1 MNGVL
6 GLDKIGSY
14 CYNNSMNNTTPTV
27 GAKASFVHE
36 KAGTLTGRIRAIDG
50 GKVTISVRRTG
61 YGTGGYFKI
70 DAAKVTVIPEIDP
83 RNHSDK
89 GLDTL
94 TGMKTVPSDWGLA
107 AIKWEMRRVV
117 EEVWVLCPLC
127 QGDGRIGT
135 LKGKVVNGC
144 EAWNGGAR
152 DTIKTCTKCPQV
164 RFTRKGRQWFRENE
178 DTKVWEGTGG
188 GHHGAAHSNNYS
200 FMNGLVEEFKPIM
213 KEVGVVQWAIGTK
226 FDSRFGGGHHC
237 SLCSK
242 DIPSGQ
248 FAPVTGKGA
257 DGVIHGMWVGMD
269 CARKFFGI
277 KNFKEGQA
285 VERPQ
290 EAK

>member
-1 MNGVL
+1 MNTMIPPAVG
-6 GLDKIGSY
+6 DK
-14 CYNNSMNNTTPTV
+14 V
-27 GAKASFVHE
+27 SFKNEQH
-36 KAGTLTGRIRAIDG
+36 GYRMTGRVTNVIDG
-50 GKVTISVRRTG
+50 KVVISVRRSRDSF
-61 YGTGGYFKI
+61 GGIFKV
-70 DAAKVTVIPEIDP
+70 ALEKVTIEQRKGEVDP
-83 RNHSDK
+83 RQHSDK

-107 AIKWEMRRVV
+107 AIKWELRRVV

-127 QGDGRIGT
+127 AGGGQIGT
-135 LKGKVVNGC
+135 VKGKTVPSH
-144 EAWNGGAR
+144 EAWNGGDAEAR
-152 DTIKTCTKCPQV
+152 KSIRTCTQCPKF
-164 RFTRKGRQWFRENE
+164 RFTRKGREWFRENE
-178 DTKVWEGTGG
+178 DTKIWEGTGG

-200 FMNGLVEEFKPIM
+200 FMNGLISEFKPIM
-213 KEVGVVQWAIGTK
+213 KEVGVVQWAVGTK

-237 SLCSK
+237 SLCAK

-277 KNFKEGQA
+277 KNFKEGQT
-285 VERPQ
+285 VERPK